1 MDINSLVMAY
11 FSPTKTTKRVI
22 EAIGEGIGISKT
34 YNLDLTKIKDADST
48 TLNNETGELFIMGAP
63 VYSGR
68 LPQEA
73 VDRFRCLEGNNRPA
87 VVVVVYGNR
96 AYEDALLELKNLALE
111 LGFKPIAAAAFIG
124 EHSFSTE
131 KTPISVG
138 RPDDSDIIKAIE
150 FGKNIMKQVASAAT
164 ISEFELM
171 SNKLNVPGNFPYK
184 DRKES
189 PPISPI
195 TIEEK
200 CNKCGVCVQVCPTM
214 AISLEDSVITNAEA
228 CIRCCACIKE
238 CPTDARVMEHPKMV
252 EIAQWLYSSCGL
264 RKEPEIYLHIH

>member
-22 EAIGEGIGISKT
+22 EAICEGIDVSKT
-34 YNLDLTKIKDADST
+34 YNLDLTKPKGADSNT
-48 TLNNETGELFIMGAP
+48 SDNEIGQLVIIGAP

-68 LPQEA
+68 LPQDA
-73 VDRFRCLEGNNRPA
+73 VDRLRCLEGNNRPA
-87 VVVVVYGNR
+87 IVVVVYGNR
-96 AYEDALLELKNLALE
+96 AYEDALLELKDLAVE

-124 EHSFSTE
+124 EHSFSTG
-131 KTPISVG
+131 KTPIAVG
-138 RPDDSDIIKAIE
+138 RPDAADIIKAAE
-150 FGKNIMKQVASAAT
+150 FGKDIMRQVASAAT
-164 ISEFELM
+164 IADLELM
-171 SNKLNVPGNFPYK
+171 SDKLNVPGNFPYK

-214 AISLEDSVITNAEA
+214 AIYLEDSVITNAKA

-252 EIAQWLYSSCGL
+252 EIAQWLHSSCGL
-264 RKEPEIYLHIH
+264 RKETEIYLHIH